1 MSDLINC
8 PVEFPTG
15 VSKFGV
21 FANAFRVV
29 PEAGQECF
37 IDFCV
42 YSAQEEKAEVIARI
56 RIHRSFLEIIKGRLE
71 MAMEDLT
78 GKSPDKFVVKDGL
91 LKTSQGGVVLFNPGS
106 EEH

>member
-8 PVEFPTG
+8 PVDFQAG
-15 VSKFGV
+15 VNKFGL

-42 YSAQEEKAEVIARI
+42 YSAQEEKAVVISRI
-56 RIHRSFLEIIKGRLE
+56 RIHRSFLEVIQGRLE
-71 MAMEDLT
+71 QAMVELT
-78 GKSPDKFVVKDGL
+78 SKPKDTFVVRDGL
-91 LKTSQGGVVLFNPGS
+91 LQTESGGVFLFNPGG
-106 EEH
+106 EEN